1 MIHLQHSGLRV
12 SILDP
17 VADKARLG
25 SRYCVGGYVW
35 QIHDDEKG
43 DLLSG
48 PKFPSAEPGGWD
60 GQGIPEAFEIALDQH
75 QAKVGGEV
83 WVIGVGRVKR
93 ESPVKPFHVR
103 ENLTVVEFAPWKI
116 ETDISTASC
125 VMTSRQTFRD
135 WDILLTRRIAL
146 EGRTLVSATTVK
158 NVGKAEVP
166 IRWFAHPFFPHA
178 GWECC
183 RPSVECVFPAYV
195 PKAGGFRFNA
205 EGFIERVPEFDWKVG
220 CFQLLSL
227 PFGFPLN
234 VVQKHPT
241 LGEVKVE
248 CRFPVAWMP
257 IWANY
262 RTNSFEP
269 YHHTV
274 LSTGALSDWSI
285 RYGF

>member
-35 QIHDDEKG
+35 QIHDEGKG
-43 DLLSG
+43 DLLAG
-48 PKFPSAEPGGWD
+48 PKYPSPEPGGWD

-75 QAKVGGEV
+75 RANVGDEV
-83 WVIGVGRVKR
+83 YVIGVGRVKR
-93 ESPVKPFHVR
+93 ESPIKPFHVR
-103 ENLTVVEFAPWKI
+103 HNFTVVEFAPWKI
-116 ETDISTASC
+116 ERDAREEGCT
-125 VMTSRQTFRD
+125 MTSRQTFHE
-135 WDILLTRRIAL
+135 WDFFLTRRISL
-146 EGRTLVSATTVK
+146 EGRTLVSATSVK
-158 NVGKAEVP
+158 NLGKADLP

-183 RPSVECVFPAYV
+183 RFSVENDFAHYV
-195 PKAGGFRFNA
+195 PKAGGFRYNSQ
-205 EGFIERVPEFDWKVG
+205 GFIERIPEFDWTAG
-220 CFQLLSL
+220 CFQLMNL
-227 PFGFPLN
+227 PFGSPLD
-234 VVQKHPT
+234 VYQKHPL
-241 LGEVKVE
+241 LGEIKVE

-257 IWANY
+257 IWAND

-274 LSTGALSDWSI
+274 LSTGVQSDWSI
-285 RYGF
+285 RYDF